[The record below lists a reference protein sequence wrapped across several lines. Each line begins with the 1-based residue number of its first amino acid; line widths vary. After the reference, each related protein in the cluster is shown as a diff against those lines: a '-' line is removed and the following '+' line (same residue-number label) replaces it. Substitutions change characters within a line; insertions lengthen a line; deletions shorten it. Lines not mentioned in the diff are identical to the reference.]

1 MKKVLFTLAV
11 LATIAA
17 QADYLYWMVDTPQSG
32 TDISGNPTSF
42 DWATAQLWAD
52 DAIVGTLTK
61 SDAELYTLIDS
72 YAISGDVSGWA
83 SKSFFIELYNSDSQ
97 WMAKSAAVSGSSLAQ
112 YITSTM
118 SMNPPSGA
126 WHGTSYAVPEPTSG
140 LLFLVGGMLLGL
152 KRRRQ
157 KV

>member
-1 MKKVLFTLAV
+1 MKRIIFTIAV
-11 LATIAA
+11 LAAIAVR
-17 QADYLYWMVDTPQSG
+17 ADYLYWMVDTPQSG
-32 TDISGNPTSF
+32 TDISGATTSF
-42 DWATAQLWAD
+42 DWATAKLWAGD
-52 DAIVGTLTK
+52 EVVGTLTK
-61 SDAELYTLIDS
+61 RDAELYTLIDS
-72 YAISGDVSGWA
+72 YAISGDVSDYS
-83 SKSFFIELYNSDSQ
+83 SKSFFIELYNSNDD

-112 YITSTM
+112 YMTSTM

-126 WHGTSYAVPEPTSG
+126 WHGASYAVPEPTSG